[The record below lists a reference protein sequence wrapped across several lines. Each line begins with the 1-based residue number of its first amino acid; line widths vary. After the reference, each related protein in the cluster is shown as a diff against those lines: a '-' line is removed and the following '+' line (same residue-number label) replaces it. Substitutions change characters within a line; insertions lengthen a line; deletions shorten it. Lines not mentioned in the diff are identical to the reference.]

1 MPASS
6 HRIIDASARMSPF
19 INFFM
24 NSTFAREGTRPG
36 ACVFV
41 AGDPWEGPPPGFV
54 ESLQRAAVP
63 QNPNWFGYRN
73 YVPEAQA
80 AVAAGLRT
88 RTGLAYADEDV
99 LLTNGAFAGLAT
111 LYLALLDPGDE
122 VIFNSPPWFF
132 YEGMIAG
139 NGGVPVRVRV
149 RPDDFD
155 LDLAAIEA
163 ALTPRTRA
171 VLVNSPN
178 NPTGRIYPPETLQAL
193 GDLLTRASAQFG
205 RPIFLISDEAY
216 KHILFDGRQH
226 YSPAQYYPHTLVVYT
241 YGKTLLTPGQRL
253 GYLALP
259 PGMPADERAELRQ
272 TIFAAQFLTGFAFPN
287 AVLQYALPEL
297 EQQHIDLTRLERRR
311 DRFIR
316 ALRGMGYSVHQPEGT
331 FYLLPRSP
339 IPDDW
344 AFTEQLAAHQ
354 VFVLPGA
361 TVEMPGYFRISLTGS
376 DDMVDRALP
385 VFAEA
390 LAALTAG

>member
-1 MPASS
+1 M
-6 HRIIDASARMSPF
+6 
-19 INFFM
+19 NFFL
-24 NSTFAREGTRPG
+24 NSTFAREGNRPG

-41 AGDPWEGPPPGFV
+41 AGDPWEGPPLGFV

-80 AVAAGLRT
+80 AVAAGLRA

-99 LLTNGAFAGLAT
+99 LLTNGAFAGLAA
-111 LYLALLDPGDE
+111 LCLAVLDPGDE

-132 YEGMIAG
+132 YESMLAG
-139 NGGVPVRVRV
+139 SGAVPVRVRV
-149 RPDDFD
+149 RADDYD
-155 LDLAAIEA
+155 LDLAALEA

-178 NPTGRIYPPETLQAL
+178 NPTGRIYPPATLQAL
-193 GDLLTRASAQFG
+193 ADLLTRASARLG
-205 RPIFLISDEAY
+205 RVLYLISDEAY
-216 KHILFDGRQH
+216 KHILFDGRKH
-226 YSPAQYYPHTLVVYT
+226 YSPALYYPHTLVVYT

-259 PGMPADERAELRQ
+259 PDMPAADRAELRQ
-272 TIFAAQFLTGFAFPN
+272 TIFGAQFLIGFAFPN
-287 AVLQYALPEL
+287 ALLQYVLPEL
-297 EQQHIDLTRLERRR
+297 EQQHVDLTRLERRR

-316 ALRGMGYSVHQPEGT
+316 ALRGMGYSVHQPEGA

-339 IPDDW
+339 IPNDW
-344 AFTEQLAAHQ
+344 AFTEQLAARQ
-354 VFVLPGA
+354 VFVLPGQA
-361 TVEMPGYFRISLTGS
+361 VEMPGFFRISLTGS

-385 VFAEA
+385 AFAET
-390 LAALTAG
+390 LAGLNAG